1 MDKVA
6 VAKSSKICHFLPLFI
21 TTPDFQKLNNERNK
35 SESLIIGYFL
45 GVIKTV
51 TMMYC
56 TLGYL
61 IKVLDK
67 ITTFLHTI
75 ARTPPLKRGCTF
87 RISKVKGV
95 SRIWKLRGHLF
106 RSGHLIFQ
114 EGLDSHKG
122 NTLSWF

>member
-87 RISKVKGV
+87 RISKVKGGFENLEIKGAPFQV
-95 SRIWKLRGHLF
+95 RPRNFSRGV
-106 RSGHLIFQ
+106 
-114 EGLDSHKG
+114 GLS
-122 NTLSWF
+122 